1 MLRTAVSSMVAVLVL
16 AVPRMDAHASSSL
29 RNTYRLSPSPHV
41 LRMDAEIGR
50 VLKSRV
56 VKTSA
61 AQRKRN
67 EEASR
72 LRRVVSGRF
81 DPSGQFQCLRTE
93 AGSFLSDCE
102 LSQPMRRARK
112 QPVGKLALGLE
123 PFRALSRQLG
133 RWCDWAFG
141 QPADI
146 GNQVLASDDRTDDED
161 AQDPREDDA
170 VAREFWEGHSD
181 TLQGQDGAESIGR
194 ASLVPLEDKSY
205 ESFNAQASVAG
216 SGVSKVNNV
225 RRRQK
230 VRHGRILL
238 DIHNGNPVAVPEV
251 LRRDIGESSKFDIHS
266 SEWNGASEIGGGWG
280 ERARAARLRQERDEP
295 DTRAGRGSGRLE
307 EGSGTTLFSGT
318 GPAGLKRRLMFD
330 DFAVAGAPQRS

>member
-1 MLRTAVSSMVAVLVL
+1 MLRTAVTSMVAVLVM
-16 AVPRMDAHASSSL
+16 AVPQMDAHASSSL
-29 RNTYRLSPSPHV
+29 RHTYRPSPSPHV
-41 LRMDAEIGR
+41 LRLDAEIGR

-72 LRRVVSGRF
+72 LRRVVSGQF
-81 DPSGQFQCLRTE
+81 DPSGQFQCLSTE

-112 QPVGKLALGLE
+112 QPVGKLALGFQ

-133 RWCDWAFG
+133 KWCDWAFS

-146 GNQVLASDDRTDDED
+146 DDQMFASDDRTDDED
-161 AQDPREDDA
+161 AQGQREDRA
-170 VAREFWEGHSD
+170 VTRNPGGHSE
-181 TLQGQDGAESIGR
+181 TLRGQDGAESIGH
-194 ASLVPLEDKSY
+194 ASLEPLEDKSY
-205 ESFNAQASVAG
+205 ASSNAQAGVAG

-266 SEWNGASEIGGGWG
+266 SEWNGASGIGGGWG

-295 DTRAGRGSGRLE
+295 DTRARRGSGGPE

-318 GPAGLKRRLMFD
+318 GPVGLKRRLLFD
-330 DFAVAGAPQRS
+330 DFAVAGASQRS